1 MSELDLG
8 LKVATRRLLW
18 RMGYSTRI
26 DVPLRAYGPNP
37 GQGVGAVESYT
48 DLDLLG
54 VTVMPGGSV
63 GTAIVDCKTGG
74 SSAISRMFWV
84 RGLVDFF
91 GASSAYVVRD
101 REITSGAR
109 QLAARL
115 NLTALTG
122 LEVAALEQLHPSTL
136 PLEEEPLANLF
147 SQKHVAAVL
156 QRYAEQDKKLKSL
169 LEYRQFDYWIY
180 DEHLNPVQMVEHLRG
195 VRHTLDGRNPQH
207 VAILLDC
214 AWLYLLTMT
223 HAIDQ
228 IRRVHV
234 SNVALGLKEYL
245 LGGPARVREK
255 ENIATLLGE
264 LQAAGELPDN
274 VSVDPLPSYTMAMT
288 ELLTRIMRR
297 GDKVVDSLRYLE
309 YVSSATMVS
318 AKTSA
323 AEGFGDTY
331 DPIAAK
337 VSENVV
343 AFLVQSAE
351 LDARLLVA
359 ARALLIQSAVGVP
372 TNAESRRAP
381 VEQLDLGIASQT

>member
-8 LKVATRRLLW
+8 LKVAARRLLW

-26 DVPLRAYGPNP
+26 DVPLRAYGPDP
-37 GQGVGAVESYT
+37 TQSARTVESYT
-48 DLDLLG
+48 DLDVLG
-54 VTVMPGGSV
+54 VTLVPGGSV
-63 GTAIVDCKTGG
+63 GTAIVDCKSGG

-91 GASSAYVVRD
+91 GAGSAYVVRD
-101 REITSGAR
+101 REISSGAR

-115 NLTALTG
+115 HLTALTG
-122 LEVAALEQLHPSTL
+122 SEVAALEQLHPSPL
-136 PLEEEPLANLF
+136 PLEEEPLSNLF
-147 SQKHVAAVL
+147 SEKHVAAVL

-169 LEYRQFDYWIY
+169 LEYRQFDYWVY

-195 VRHTLDGRNPQH
+195 VRRTLDGRNPQH

-223 HAIDQ
+223 RAIDQ

-264 LQAAGELPDN
+264 LQAAGELPDT
-274 VSVDPLPSYTMAMT
+274 VSVDPLPSYTVAMA
-288 ELLTRIMRR
+288 ELLNRIMRR
-297 GDKVVDSLRYLE
+297 GDKVVDCLRYLE

-323 AEGFGDTY
+323 AEGFGD
-331 DPIAAK
+331 DFDAIAGKIA
-337 VSENVV
+337 ENVV

-351 LDARLLVA
+351 LDGRLLVA
-359 ARALLIQSAVGVP
+359 ARALLVQPAERATEGVQSRTAP
-372 TNAESRRAP
+372 TDQLELGFPPRA
-381 VEQLDLGIASQT
+381 

>member
-8 LKVATRRLLW
+8 LKVSARRLLW

-26 DVPLRAYGPNP
+26 DVPLRAYGSNP
-37 GQGVGAVESYT
+37 AQGAGTVESYT
-48 DLDLLG
+48 DLDVLG
-54 VTVMPGGSV
+54 VALIPGGSV

-101 REITSGAR
+101 REISSGAR

-115 NLTALTG
+115 DLTALTG
-122 LEVAALEQLHPSTL
+122 SEVSALEQLHPSPL
-136 PLEEEPLANLF
+136 PLDEEPLSNLF
-147 SQKHVAAVL
+147 SPKHVAAVL
-156 QRYAEQDKKLKSL
+156 QRYTEQDKKLKSL

-195 VRHTLDGRNPQH
+195 VRRTLDGRNPQH

-234 SNVALGLKEYL
+234 SNVTLGLKEYL

-264 LQAAGELPDN
+264 LQAAGELPDT
-274 VSVDPLPSYTMAMT
+274 VSIDPLPLYTVAMA
-288 ELLTRIMRR
+288 ELLNRIMRR
-297 GDKVVDSLRYLE
+297 SEKVVDSLRYLE

-323 AEGFGDTY
+323 SEGFGDNY
-331 DPIAAK
+331 DPVAAK
-337 VSENVV
+337 IAENVV
-343 AFLVQSAE
+343 AFLVQSAD
-351 LDARLLVA
+351 LDGRLLVA
-359 ARALLIQSAVGVP
+359 ARALLIQPADGTPADLGSRSAS
-372 TNAESRRAP
+372 TD
-381 VEQLDLGIASQT
+381 QLDLGLASQS

>member
-8 LKVATRRLLW
+8 LKVAARRLLW

-26 DVPLRAYGPNP
+26 DVPLRAYGSSPAP
-37 GQGVGAVESYT
+37 GVASAESYT
-48 DLDLLG
+48 DLDVLG
-54 VTVMPGGSV
+54 VTLVPGGSV

-101 REITSGAR
+101 REISSGAR
-109 QLAARL
+109 QLASRL
-115 NLTALTG
+115 DLTALTG
-122 LEVAALEQLHPSTL
+122 SEVAALEQLHPSSL
-136 PLEEEPLANLF
+136 PLGAEPLSNLF
-147 SQKHVAAVL
+147 SEKHVAAVM

-195 VRHTLDGRNPQH
+195 VRRTLDGQNPQH

-245 LGGPARVREK
+245 LGGPARVHEK

-264 LQAAGELPDN
+264 LQAAGELPDT
-274 VSVDPLPSYTMAMT
+274 VSVDPLPSYTTAMA
-288 ELLTRIMRR
+288 ELLNRIMRR
-297 GDKVVDSLRYLE
+297 GDRVVDSLRYLE

-323 AEGFGDTY
+323 AEGFGVNY

-337 VSENVV
+337 IAENVV

-351 LDARLLVA
+351 LDGKLLVA
-359 ARALLIQSAVGVP
+359 ARALLVKPADSPVTDQASP
-372 TNAESRRAP
+372 TSP
-381 VEQLDLGIASQT
+381 TDQLDLGLSPQA